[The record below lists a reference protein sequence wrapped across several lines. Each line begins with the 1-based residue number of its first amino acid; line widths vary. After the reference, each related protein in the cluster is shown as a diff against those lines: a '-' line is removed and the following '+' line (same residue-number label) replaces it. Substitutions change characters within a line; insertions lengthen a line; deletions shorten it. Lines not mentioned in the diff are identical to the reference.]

1 MIARPERVEAA
12 PYYFSYIDRVPEGS
26 DVIEMLQAQLDEAS
40 TLFSQ
45 ISEEKSLRRYAPGK
59 WSIRELL
66 SHVSDAERLF
76 AFRAL
81 WFARG
86 FDSTLPSFDQNIAVS
101 HAHADDVSW
110 AAHVEEFKRVRLSTI
125 SLFRNMPA
133 DAWLRSGIASDNHF
147 TVRALAFLTAGHFIH
162 HVSLLRERYL

>member
-12 PYYFSYIDRVPEGS
+12 QYYFSYIDRVPEDS
-26 DVIEMLQAQLDEAS
+26 DVIDMLESQLAEGS

-45 ISEEKSLRRYAPGK
+45 ISEAMSLHRYAPGK

-66 SHVSDAERLF
+66 NHVSDAERLF

-86 FDSTLPSFDQNIAVS
+86 FDSALPSFDQNTAVS
-101 HAHADDVSW
+101 HAHAHNVAW
-110 AAHVEEFKRVRLSTI
+110 AAHVEEFKRVRSATI
-125 SLFRNMPA
+125 SLFQNMPT
-133 DAWLRSGIASDNHF
+133 DAWLRSGVASDNHF
-147 TVRALAFLTAGHFIH
+147 TVRAVAFLTAGHFIH
-162 HVSLLRERYL
+162 HVTLLRERYL